1 MNNSMDDMFGE
12 DVRQTHVVVD
22 DVDVLYSPH
31 ENMAYFEI
39 RFIGRRKRRSGEWG
53 KKPRIY
59 RCYLR
64 PDEINKILTD
74 INQYYG
80 GNITR
85 VAVLDQTEPEENSE
99 EN

>member
-1 MNNSMDDMFGE
+1 MNDSVDNMFGE

-31 ENMAYFEI
+31 ESMAYFEI

-53 KKPRIY
+53 KSPRIY

-64 PDEINKILTD
+64 PDDINKILTD
-74 INQYYG
+74 INQLYG
-80 GNITR
+80 GNVPRIPVTG
-85 VAVLDQTEPEENSE
+85 LDEPENNE
-99 EN
+99 ES